1 METAGKEVY
10 TVRDHRS
17 QVTSII
23 LKDPVA
29 SRKSAVISWMM
40 EHEKIS

>member
-1 METAGKEVY
+1 MVTAGKEVLI
-10 TVRDHRS
+10 VRDHRS

-23 LKDPVA
+23 LKDPIA
-29 SRKSAVISWMM
+29 SRKSAVINWMM